1 MQADVIK
8 VVQECTDAS
17 DQERVT
23 FPEVVAKLAGAG
35 IERYHADLLRA
46 EKIYYLPSGESQR
59 VQAAPIAAV
68 PPAAFTADGVAAAVR
83 AIQRQQ
89 IKYREFCERIAE
101 AGCVGYF
108 VSLAAGARSITGEP
122 ATATSSRFPQPDRR
136 LRFPAAVRSPR
147 GRRRGRP
154 SAPPR
159 W

>member
-17 DQERVT
+17 DHGRVT
-23 FPEVVAKLAGAG
+23 FPEVVAKLAGVG
-35 IERYHADLLRA
+35 VERYHADLLRA

-108 VSLAAGARSITGEP
+108 VSLA
-122 ATATSSRFPQPDRR
+122 
-136 LRFPAAVRSPR
+136 
-147 GRRRGRP
+147 GRRAVYYGRTGDSYVEPFP
-154 SAPPR
+154 ST
-159 W
+159 